1 MQCTQYMITKE
12 ILFADFKGSS
22 DGFLKTTC
30 IYIYIKYT
38 YMKTCITFYVQTMI
52 NFNTAKDLHL
62 KAQIFLSN

>member
-30 IYIYIKYT
+30 IYIYKIYI
-38 YMKTCITFYVQTMI
+38 YENVHYVLRT
-52 NFNTAKDLHL
+52 NNDKF
-62 KAQIFLSN
+62 